1 MSTQSGFRPDQE
13 AQIAEQYTS
22 PERPTIKDLA
32 REWRCSE
39 PRIRAALSATETA
52 VRPKGGG
59 VGSKRARRPE
69 IQADTRARHA
79 DIARLR
85 GEGKSTA
92 EIATALGLSH
102 GGVSR
107 ILKRLFGPVPRA
119 TDEAILA
126 ALAEGST
133 VNAIVKTLGV
143 GADRVKRLIAEQAEQ
158 AKQATRRPPAPK
170 PTSTPRKLRTRRP
183 GPLPLE
189 RTAPTAPRR
198 PDLTARNAEILRR
211 RRAGENPKA
220 IAADLG
226 LAVGTVYVV
235 LEGADDL
242 PPLRKGGGN
251 ALPRKGEPPATTEP
265 RPAPVLLPRPPAQRR
280 PAIRRAEGTVTA
292 TRTCHSCE
300 IQIPVNDW
308 ADHLT
313 KVHGYK
319 GAAGLARTALDRYLE
334 RIRQQPEVEP
344 QRQPDPPCPVC
355 GLSPCPTPIV
365 HARTAR
371 TWAQRGYQPRKKDA
385 A

>member
-1 MSTQSGFRPDQE
+1 MNSGFRPDQE
-13 AQIAEQYTS
+13 AQIAEQYGQGATPS
-22 PERPTIKDLA
+22 ELA
-32 REWRCSE
+32 RAWNCTLDAINRALDNTNTIRRKRGGSHPGGGWRPGPE
-39 PRIRAALSATETA
+39 IRAAIEARNAEILRLHAEGKTTTEIMAMVGLQRAAVCKVLRA
-52 VRPKGGG
+52 VRGPRTIT
-59 VGSKRARRPE
+59 SDEE
-69 IQADTRARHA
+69 IVA
-79 DIARLR
+79 LR
-85 GEGKSTA
+85 QSG
-92 EIATALGLSH
+92 ATL
-102 GGVSR
+102 
-107 ILKRLFGPVPRA
+107 
-119 TDEAILA
+119 
-126 ALAEGST
+126 
-133 VNAIVKTLGV
+133 NAITRETGTRHE
-143 GADRVKRLIAEQAEQ
+143 RVVRVLTAGGLID
-158 AKQATRRPPAPK
+158 
-170 PTSTPRKLRTRRP
+170 
-183 GPLPLE
+183 
-189 RTAPTAPRR
+189 APTAPRR

-371 TWAQRGYQPRKKDA
+371 TWAQRGYQPRKKGA